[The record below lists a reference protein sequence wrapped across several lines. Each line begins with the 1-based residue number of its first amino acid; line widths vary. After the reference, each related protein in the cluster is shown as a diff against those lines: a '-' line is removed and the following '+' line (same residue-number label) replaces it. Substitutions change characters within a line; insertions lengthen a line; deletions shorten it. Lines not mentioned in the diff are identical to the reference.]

1 MAPGAEPVLQWSLA
15 GARHDGA
22 RGGARAPMAA
32 HRFFLDSSNAAPKR
46 VFPAKGFLEART
58 EMAAATAGSA
68 PAKEVVEKKVEFM
81 KEIRAHEVAIAEL
94 GNLNPSRFTCFC
106 VLCVRHYK
114 FVGPETVTGTKFC
127 DQCKGLD
134 LYMTVCSQG
143 FSPPGYDAFFVS
155 RVY

>member
-1 MAPGAEPVLQWSLA
+1 MALGAKPVLQWSLA

-32 HRFFLDSSNAAPKR
+32 HRFFLDSSNSAPKR

-81 KEIRAHEVAIAEL
+81 KEIRAHEVATAEL
-94 GNLNPSRFTCFC
+94 GNLNPSRAVYQKAGNIFFRKS
-106 VLCVRHYK
+106 VKSV
-114 FVGPETVTGTKFC
+114 VTTEQKQL
-127 DQCKGLD
+127 DQAKARLNK
-134 LYMTVCSQG
+134 LNQ
-143 FSPPGYDAFFVS
+143 A
-155 RVY
+155 